1 MRNSQ
6 DLTSGSI
13 SRHLL
18 RLAAPLMMG
27 NVLQQLYN
35 TADAFILGRFAG
47 EAEFAA
53 VGIAGSVMNLFLF
66 MITGVCTGI
75 SVVFAQLY
83 GAGDRAS
90 FRREHWLTLSL
101 GTLAAAACSVFGFL
115 LLPLLLRLIQT
126 PEELTG
132 PVNAYLSVILASLP
146 AAYLYNLYGAMLR
159 SIGRAQAALMALA
172 AAVTVNL
179 LLDCCFIAGLQW
191 GIAGAAW
198 ATAISQA
205 VSAVICMLYLRY
217 KAPELLFQR
226 EDCRMDGML
235 LRKTAHLGAVTGLHQ
250 SSLYIGKLLVQGA
263 VNTGGMEIISAYTAT
278 TRIEGFANS
287 FGDSGCAATS
297 VLVAQNTGAGKE
309 DRVKQSFRSSLF
321 LMLGMGLVMSAV
333 MYIGAGT
340 FVGLM
345 LDTHSGAAFENACAY
360 MKIIAVFYLFCF
372 TGNTFAGYFDGI
384 GRVSVPFLGA
394 AGHITL
400 RVILS
405 YLLVGKLGLSAVAL
419 ATGIGWLLVNAA
431 WTAVKHHLSKTER
444 AAPAGEHP

>member
-1 MRNSQ
+1 MRNSR
-6 DLTSGSI
+6 DLISGSI

-47 EAEFAA
+47 EVEFAA
-53 VGIAGSVMNLFLF
+53 VGVAGSVMNLFLF

-75 SVVFAQLY
+75 SVAFAQLY

-179 LLDCCFIAGLQW
+179 LLGLL
-191 GIAGAAW
+191 
-198 ATAISQA
+198 
-205 VSAVICMLYLRY
+205 LYCRTSMGDRGSRMGDRNLTGSLRG
-217 KAPELLFQR
+217 
-226 EDCRMDGML
+226 D
-235 LRKTAHLGAVTGLHQ
+235 LH
-250 SSLYIGKLLVQGA
+250 
-263 VNTGGMEIISAYTAT
+263 T
-278 TRIEGFANS
+278 
-287 FGDSGCAATS
+287 
-297 VLVAQNTGAGKE
+297 
-309 DRVKQSFRSSLF
+309 
-321 LMLGMGLVMSAV
+321 
-333 MYIGAGT
+333 
-340 FVGLM
+340 
-345 LDTHSGAAFENACAY
+345 
-360 MKIIAVFYLFCF
+360 
-372 TGNTFAGYFDGI
+372 
-384 GRVSVPFLGA
+384 
-394 AGHITL
+394 
-400 RVILS
+400 
-405 YLLVGKLGLSAVAL
+405 LSAA
-419 ATGIGWLLVNAA
+419 
-431 WTAVKHHLSKTER
+431 
-444 AAPAGEHP
+444 